1 MAKFYSFVFI
11 IAVFLM
17 VKTYMYSSDRSST
30 IDVNVY
36 VQKNNIKQLFDEN
49 DIFKENYTQLK
60 QTKKNIYFTV
70 DSINFP
76 QENELFHH
84 KTGFL
89 GLKKDFFMQL
99 KSSFMIQ
106 KSYIF
111 QFSIRSDD
119 GFVLRIDNKIICK
132 HLQPREMK
140 KTLCANIK
148 LDQGEHKLV
157 LDYFQGYGQMGLI
170 ASYNI
175 QTDNLSYYIGN
186 SSEEVYFL
194 PVEER

>member
-11 IAVFLM
+11 IAIFLI
-17 VKTYMYSSDRSST
+17 VKTYTYPSNKNST
-30 IDVNVY
+30 IDVDVY
-36 VQKNNIKQLFDEN
+36 IQKNNIKQLFDEN
-49 DIFKENYTQLK
+49 LFLKESLIQLK
-60 QTKKNIYFTV
+60 QTKNTIHFSV

-99 KSSFMIQ
+99 KTSFMIQ

-140 KTLCANIK
+140 QTLCANIK
-148 LDQGEHKLV
+148 LDKGEHKLV
-157 LDYFQGYGQMGLI
+157 LDYFQGYGQMGLM
-170 ASYNI
+170 ASYKI
-175 QTDNLSYYIGN
+175 QTNNLSYYIGN
-186 SSEEVYFL
+186 SSEKVTFL
-194 PVEER
+194 PVVEH